1 MLKSRLINIINC
13 YDDDMIDKYVQV
25 INSVIKECRDLL
37 LLMHH
42 KIIRNFLLNWV
53 AQLLKHLVIVII
65 LIFNNI
71 ALIDVVA
78 DMLWIVK
85 TTKRIQFVIDVIIIM
100 WHWDDVSVNKQENRE
115 IIKNIILWSDDI
127 SENWDKNE
135 IRMQCI

>member
-25 INSVIKECRDLL
+25 INSVIKKCRDLL

-71 ALIDVVA
+71 VLIDVVA

-85 TTKRIQFVIDVIIIM
+85 TTKRIQFVIDVIIMM
-100 WHWDDVSVNKQENRE
+100 WHWDDVSVNEQENKE

-127 SENWDKNE
+127 SEN
-135 IRMQCI
+135 